1 MEGYWSPSERAGVGH
16 ALQYAIVGSADT
28 AAEEM
33 QKLLDKTGADEVM
46 FTAQIFDHEARLK
59 SFQIAANIASNL
71 IS

>member
-1 MEGYWSPSERAGVGH
+1 
-16 ALQYAIVGSADT
+16 
-28 AAEEM
+28 
-33 QKLLDKTGADEVM
+33 LDKTGADEVM